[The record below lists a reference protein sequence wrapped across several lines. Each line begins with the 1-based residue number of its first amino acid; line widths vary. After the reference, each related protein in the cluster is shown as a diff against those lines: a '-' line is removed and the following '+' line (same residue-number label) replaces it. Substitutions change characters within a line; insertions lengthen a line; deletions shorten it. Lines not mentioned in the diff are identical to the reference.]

1 MYETKE
7 KEVRTLQ
14 KEVLASS
21 AAVAICD
28 WTMKTKEA
36 QYSHHLIN

>member
-28 WTMKTKEA
+28 
-36 QYSHHLIN
+36 